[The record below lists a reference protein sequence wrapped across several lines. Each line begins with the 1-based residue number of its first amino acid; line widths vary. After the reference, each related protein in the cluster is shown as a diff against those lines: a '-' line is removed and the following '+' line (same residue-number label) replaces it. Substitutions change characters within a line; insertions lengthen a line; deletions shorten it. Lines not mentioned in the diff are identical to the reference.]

1 MTDLLSKHIDKI
13 KQLEFQKRRWII
25 LGLIFLLYLIFLSLN
40 WTGDIS
46 ISPIFWIVAGV
57 VITIITVVWWV
68 WTMTL
73 VNNILESQLE
83 EIIILDDIV
92 KEIKS
97 VKDDIKSLKPS
108 K

>member
-13 KQLEFQKRRWII
+13 KQLEFQKKRWML
-25 LGLIFLLYLIFLSLN
+25 LGLFFILYLVFFALN
-40 WTGDIS
+40 WYGNIS
-46 ISPIFWIVAGV
+46 LKPIFWI
-57 VITIITVVWWV
+57 ITGCIIVIITLVWWV

-73 VNNILESQLE
+73 VNSILESQME

-92 KEIKS
+92 KEIKT
-97 VKDDIKSLKPS
+97 VKHDIQELKTG